1 MKITFRF
8 ILCVFH
14 ASSVPS
20 VVKQNVIYRKNDGKK
35 VLKTAIVFYNRREHR
50 GSAEDAELI
59 NIPTNIL
66 NLIGYYLT
74 LRLIG
79 NPLRMLM

>member
-35 VLKTAIVFYNRREHR
+35 VLKTAIVFIT
-50 GSAEDAELI
+50 AENTEEAQR
-59 NIPTNIL
+59 TQS
-66 NLIGYYLT
+66 
-74 LRLIG
+74 
-79 NPLRMLM
+79 